1 MSALPPP
8 ADSLLWE
15 GRKLMIG
22 LPWYKTTNPRTAFAL
37 MAMLDR
43 KRMAVSL
50 DFGDAFVAHSR
61 NKLAT
66 GFLQSGLEWLLMVD
80 DDSVPPFG
88 NAVLYNSFTGF
99 ELPDEFAGVHGIDR
113 LLSHGK
119 TLVGGMYRGRWPHS
133 KPIFAEGPSVQKWIE
148 EKPRNQ
154 LRETKWVGFGFV
166 LIHRSVFLDI
176 EKKFPHLARKEDGTG
191 GNYFTSSEHDL
202 RHAVVSLLD
211 DPEKGMPLDVS
222 EIRQCLR
229 QALETSNRNSNLGVG
244 EDVQFCRRAF
254 QAGHQCYVDLGCVVG
269 HLGEYCYGYGTK
281 KKVL

>member
-1 MSALPPP
+1 MSAPETPQ
-8 ADSLLWE
+8 LWE
-15 GRKLMIG
+15 GKSVYIA

-37 MAMLDR
+37 MSILDR
-43 KRMAVSL
+43 RRMGISL

-61 NKLAT
+61 NKLAD
-66 GFLQSGLEWLLMVD
+66 GFLRSKFEWMLMVD

-88 NAVLYNSFTGF
+88 NAALYNSFTGF
-99 ELPDEFAGVHGIDR
+99 ELPESFAGLNGIDR
-113 LLSHGK
+113 LMSHGK

-148 EKPRNQ
+148 SGPKDE

-166 LIHRSVFLDI
+166 LIHRSVLLDI
-176 EKKFPHLARKEDGTG
+176 EKKFPHLARKTDGTG
-191 GNYFTSSEHDL
+191 GNWFTSSEHDL
-202 RHAVVSLLD
+202 RHAVKEAIESSD
-211 DPEKGMPLDVS
+211 
-222 EIRQCLR
+222 EIARVDILGNLR
-229 QALETSNRNSNLGVG
+229 RALQLSDRNSNLGVG